1 MAGHGDGNGFLRALA
16 SLKPSNQNHAALLVG
31 SNEILSLPED
41 ALAEAA
47 LGRSKK
53 GVSLLR
59 LEHKPQ
65 TCFTMRLAGQPAL
78 P

>member
-1 MAGHGDGNGFLRALA
+1 MW
-16 SLKPSNQNHAALLVG
+16 G
-31 SNEILSLPED
+31 SDEILSLPED